1 MWRESNP
8 RPKQANANFKHAYGC
23 SDCGSLLA
31 EGHPV
36 FGKPSVLHHPTET
49 AVETCFVLRS
59 VPRLERP
66 IRWFRPLEQDQT
78 G

>member
-1 MWRESNP
+1 
-8 RPKQANANFKHAYGC
+8 
-23 SDCGSLLA
+23 
-31 EGHPV
+31 
-36 FGKPSVLHHPTET
+36 
-49 AVETCFVLRS
+49 VLRS